1 MYACVSRALK
11 NSGGDV
17 ELRIAYIV
25 ANHET
30 SNMKKIFAKSIVV
43 LKVIGQLLFLYG
55 LLGWIYG
62 VGVQFIHPNWLR
74 FGLSHL
80 TPDLRI
86 DTFTIISFI
95 VSAFGF
101 FTWRLTK
108 ELTDST
114 RKCMHAC
121 AAGFGPA
128 TALWGCCLESFLK
141 R

>member
-1 MYACVSRALK
+1 MYACVSGALK

-74 FGLSHL
+74 LGLSHL

-95 VSAFGF
+95 VSAVGF

-114 RKCMHAC
+114 SKSQ
-121 AAGFGPA
+121 
-128 TALWGCCLESFLK
+128 T
-141 R
+141 